1 MLFEHVSRLR
11 DAVLVLETKAF
22 LKRESEALAQALARI
37 AVIDERRLFAPAG
50 HPSMYEF
57 CVREL
62 GLSESA
68 ALHRLNAARIARAH
82 PMLFDAIADRRIT
95 LSIVL
100 MLAEHLRVADAE
112 ELVAGVANKTRAQAQ
127 EWLAA
132 RFPQPALPTRV
143 EIIASDGARSVAD
156 LGTTVALFDACAT
169 GQVAPVRPVPTE
181 SCPTN
186 GIAEPLR
193 APARVSPRSEECVA
207 YQFTV
212 DRATHELYL
221 RAQEL
226 LAGDVAPGDVAAVFA
241 EALAALVKQ
250 REKARHG
257 LHTATRAAASTPP
270 RGRHIPARM
279 RAEVHARD
287 GGRCA
292 FTTDDGKRC
301 ECRRD
306 LQYDHVIPL
315 ARGGRTCVDNLRLLC
330 RTHNRYEAERILG
343 RAFME
348 TRRRRPLV
356 NHELLAPR
364 GHTHTADVQAALRS
378 LGFNKSEVATGVA
391 LAAQLPG
398 GASAEDCVRAA
409 LRGLGRAAS

>member
-1 MLFEHVSRLR
+1 MLFERVSGLR
-11 DAVLVLETKAF
+11 DGVLVLETKAF
-22 LKRESEALAQALARI
+22 LRRESEALAQALARI
-37 AVIDERRLFAPAG
+37 AVIDERRLYAPAG
-50 HPSMYEF
+50 YPSMFEF

-82 PMLFDAIADRRIT
+82 PVLFDAIADRRIT
-95 LSIVL
+95 LSMVL
-100 MLAEHLRVADAE
+100 MLAEPLRMADAD

-132 RFPQPALPTRV
+132 RFPKPELPTRV
-143 EIIASDGARSVAD
+143 EIVTNDGTRRVAD
-156 LGTTVALFDACAT
+156 MGTTVALFDSRAT
-169 GQVAPVRPVPTE
+169 GQVAPVRPVPSDSREPNEET
-181 SCPTN
+181 
-186 GIAEPLR
+186 GPLR
-193 APARVSPRSEECVA
+193 ERARVSPCSEDRVA

-226 LAGDVAPGDVAAVFA
+226 LGMEVAPGDVAAVFA
-241 EALAALVKQ
+241 QALAALVKQ

-257 LHTATRAAASTPP
+257 LHTKQRRVVATSANA
-270 RGRHIPARM
+270 RHIPAAM
-279 RAEVHARD
+279 RAEVHERD
-287 GGRCA
+287 GGQCA

-301 ECRRD
+301 ECRRN
-306 LQYDHVIPL
+306 LEYDHVIPL
-315 ARGGRTCVDNLRLLC
+315 AQGGRTNVDNLRLLC
-330 RTHNRYEAERILG
+330 RTHNQYEAERHFG

-348 TRRRRPLV
+348 RQRRKPLV

-378 LGFNKSEVATGVA
+378 LGFGKAEVASGVA
-391 LAAQLPG
+391 IAAQLPG
-398 GASAEDCVRAA
+398 GASAEECVRAA
-409 LRGLGRAAS
+409 LRGLGRA